1 MLVWISQMILPL
13 TVGYIVGFAV
23 LARRPVFEDFLGGA
37 KDGMK
42 MTAEILPTL
51 VGLMIAVGVLRRSGF
66 LDAIAGQLQ
75 GIAGILHIPR
85 ELIPLTLVRLVSNSA
100 GTGLLLD
107 LFETFGPDSRIGMA
121 GSVLMSSTE
130 TVFYCISVYFGSA
143 GIRDT
148 RHTVFAALLAD
159 FTGFFMACLTT
170 RFFLT

>member
-75 GIAGILHIPR
+75 GIA
-85 ELIPLTLVRLVSNSA
+85 
-100 GTGLLLD
+100 
-107 LFETFGPDSRIGMA
+107 
-121 GSVLMSSTE
+121 
-130 TVFYCISVYFGSA
+130 
-143 GIRDT
+143 
-148 RHTVFAALLAD
+148 
-159 FTGFFMACLTT
+159 
-170 RFFLT
+170 